1 MKQLNTIPIEEFLD
15 KARIARKSSQKSVT
29 LTAKEYNDLYDS
41 LSMVMTK
48 LASALDQNINKFSEK
63 IEIKM
68 EGGKF

>member
-1 MKQLNTIPIEEFLD
+1 MQQLNTIPIEDFLD

-29 LTAKEYNDLYDS
+29 LTSKEYNDLYDS

-48 LASALDQNINKFSEK
+48 LASALDQHISKIPDK

-68 EGGKF
+68 EGGRF